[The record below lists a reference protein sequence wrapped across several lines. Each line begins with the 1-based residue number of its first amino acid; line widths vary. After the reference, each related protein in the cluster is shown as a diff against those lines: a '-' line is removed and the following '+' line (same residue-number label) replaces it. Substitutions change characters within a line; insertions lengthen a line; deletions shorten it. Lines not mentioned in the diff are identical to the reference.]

1 MNTPSFK
8 KQFHNQIKE
17 DQIDQT
23 PKSEKVLSK
32 KYEVWIDFS
41 WIFRLKSDFFKPQK
55 YDLSPFPFLSLL
67 ACYHPMGGTV
77 QM

>member
-8 KQFHNQIKE
+8 KQFHNQIEE

-32 KYEVWIDFS
+32 KYEAWIGFS
-41 WIFRLKSDFFKPQK
+41 WIFRWKSYFFKPQK
-55 YDLSPFPFLSLL
+55 YDLSLFPFLSLL